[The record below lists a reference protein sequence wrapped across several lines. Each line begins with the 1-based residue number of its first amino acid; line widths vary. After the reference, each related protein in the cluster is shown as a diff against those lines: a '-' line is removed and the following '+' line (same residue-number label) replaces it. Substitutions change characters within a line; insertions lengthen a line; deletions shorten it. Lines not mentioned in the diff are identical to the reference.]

1 MDSKPWVTYFE
12 ANRQNRPEPDW
23 QLPYPEDAST
33 AARFARSFSHFQLG
47 ESGEGRCLL
56 AEARRAYP
64 DDPLYCEALNLFI
77 AEEQEHAR
85 LLGRLVERF
94 GGRLIQRHWTH
105 SLFRLFRRALGLHFE
120 IQVLVIAEL
129 VGTAY
134 YRLLKLR
141 VRDRVVEQACDLIL
155 RDEARHIAFH
165 AERFASSQTLWLPM
179 EHALWEAQFQG
190 LFLAAAVVA
199 WFDHASALRAAGAQ
213 RREFFREARKE
224 CIAFLRAI
232 ETARWPSFPLNA
244 SSVRGVATR
253 SSHETA

>member
-1 MDSKPWVTYFE
+1 MNTKRWVTYFE

-23 QLPYPEDAST
+23 RLPYPEDAAT
-33 AARFARSFSHFQLG
+33 AARLARSFSHFQLG

-94 GGRLIQRHWTH
+94 GGRLIEQHWTH
-105 SLFRLFRRALGLHFE
+105 SLFRLFRRALGVHFE

-134 YRLLKLR
+134 YRLLKVR
-141 VRDRVVEQACDLIL
+141 ARDRVIEQVCDLIL
-155 RDEARHIAFH
+155 RDEAQHIAFH
-165 AERFASSQTLWLPM
+165 TDRFASSQASWLPM
-179 EHALWEAQFQG
+179 EISLWAAQFQS
-190 LFLAAAVVA
+190 LFLAATVVA
-199 WFDHASALRAAGAQ
+199 WVDHADALRATGAQ
-213 RREFFREARKE
+213 RREFFREARKG
-224 CIAFLRAI
+224 CIAFLRTL
-232 ETARWPSFPLNA
+232 ETIKWSTLPLNA
-244 SSVRGVATR
+244 SSGGIVAPR
-253 SSHETA
+253 SSHESV